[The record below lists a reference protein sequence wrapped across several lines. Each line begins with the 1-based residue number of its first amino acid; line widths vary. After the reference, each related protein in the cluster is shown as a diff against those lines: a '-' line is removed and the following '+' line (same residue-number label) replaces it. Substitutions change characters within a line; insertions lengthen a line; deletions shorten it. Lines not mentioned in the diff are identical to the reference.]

1 MEIMEEFI
9 ISETEFQALASW
21 ASIISLVL
29 SLISLYLIGSVRAN
43 VIASKRKARFR
54 QLIHDI
60 NTIPN
65 DAIPLS
71 KASKS
76 KLESLKRNLPNGYI
90 PFFWSAKCKMIRYV
104 NSAIDQ
110 ENLENI
116 KEGVDDYISLSEDL

>member
-1 MEIMEEFI
+1 MERLT

-21 ASIISLVL
+21 ASIISLGL

-43 VIASKRKARFR
+43 VVASRRKARLR
-54 QLIHDI
+54 QLINDI
-60 NTIPN
+60 KTIPN

-76 KLESLKRNLPNGYI
+76 KFQSLKRNLPNGYF
-90 PFFWSAKCKMIRYV
+90 PFYWSAKRKIIRHV
-104 NSAIDQ
+104 NSAIDR
-110 ENLENI
+110 ENIEDI